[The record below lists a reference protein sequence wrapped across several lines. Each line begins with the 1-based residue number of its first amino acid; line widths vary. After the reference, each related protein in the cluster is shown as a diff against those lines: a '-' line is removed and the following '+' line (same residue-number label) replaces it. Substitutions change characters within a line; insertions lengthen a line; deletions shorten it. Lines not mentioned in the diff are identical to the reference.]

1 MGVKMELKIR
11 LQDISREDVARMNEW
26 LKSSKLSD
34 FWYGIDDSGKPLHI
48 GYSPHIIL
56 KGDQDDWEK
65 VFRDDNRKILSI
77 YDDHEGHIGEAQI
90 LIEPALHEAQLF
102 FVIGRTEL
110 WFKHYGFAALMEL
123 LDIVFFTYK
132 LHRAWVDVPDYNV
145 HASHLV
151 ERVGFILEGHLR
163 STHLKGGKWHNSMV
177 MGLLETEYHRRRPN
191 LVKQLDP
198 QQ

>member
-1 MGVKMELKIR
+1 MEPKIQ
-11 LQDISREDVARMNEW
+11 LVDVTKEDVARMGDW
-26 LKSSKLSD
+26 LKSPTLSD
-34 FWYGIDDSGKPLHI
+34 FWYGLDDTGKPYHI
-48 GYSPHIIL
+48 GYSPYNII
-56 KGDQDDWEK
+56 KGDQSDWEK
-65 VFRDDNRKILSI
+65 AFNNDDRKIMSI
-77 YDDHEGHIGEAQI
+77 YEEHEGHIGEVQM

-110 WFKHYGFAALMEL
+110 WFKHYGFAALIQL

-151 ERVGFILEGHLR
+151 ERAGFVLEGHLR
-163 STHLKGGKWHNSMV
+163 STHLKDGKWHNSMV

-191 LVKQLDP
+191 LIKQLN
-198 QQ
+198 

>member
-1 MGVKMELKIR
+1 MEPKIS
-11 LQDISREDVARMNEW
+11 LVDTSRQDVARIGDW
-26 LKSSKLSD
+26 LKSSQLSD
-34 FWYGIDDSGKPLHI
+34 FWYGVDEYKIPLHI
-48 GYSPHIIL
+48 GYSPYKIL
-56 KGDQDDWEK
+56 KADQNNWDKTFGNDT
-65 VFRDDNRKILSI
+65 RKIMSI
-77 YDDHEGHIGEAQI
+77 YDENEGHIGEAQI

-102 FVIGRTEL
+102 FIIGRTDL
-110 WFKHYGFAALMEL
+110 WFKHYGFAALLQL

-163 STHLKGGKWHNSMV
+163 STHPKDGKWHDSMI
-177 MGLLETEYHRRRPN
+177 MGLLETEYLRRRPN